1 MVYRFKLVS
10 EEVSNF
16 NREIEI
22 DAESTFDDF
31 CNVILEST
39 GYTKDE
45 LESFYLCDED
55 WERQE
60 QVARNDIG
68 SASDCDIWMMDSTP
82 VGDLMDEEGQHLEFV
97 FDYMNDRSFFMEL
110 KEIYPTRHLS
120 KPLVTVKTGRP
131 PHQTIETA
139 EPEIK
144 VDPAGPKPAAI
155 EPTDLDAEFFGDSE
169 YNEEDLDG
177 LNMDD

>member
-22 DAESTFDDF
+22 DAESTFADL
-31 CNVILEST
+31 CNAILESV
-39 GYTKDE
+39 GYSKDE

-55 WERQE
+55 WEREE
-60 QVARNDIG
+60 QVTQNDRG
-68 SASDCDIWMMDSTP
+68 SASDRDIWIMDATP
-82 VGDLMDEEGQHLEFV
+82 VGDLIDEEGQHLEFV

-110 KEIYPTRHLS
+110 KEISPSRHLS

-131 PHQTIETA
+131 PHQTVEVA
-139 EPEIK
+139 EPDIK
-144 VDPAGPKPAAI
+144 IDPVVSKPAPI
-155 EPTDLDAEFFGDSE
+155 EPTDLDADFFGDSD
-169 YNEEDLDG
+169 YDEEELDG
-177 LNMDD
+177 LNLGD

>member
-22 DAESTFDDF
+22 DAESTFADLQ
-31 CNVILEST
+31 NAILESV
-39 GYTKDE
+39 GYVKE
-45 LESFYLCDED
+45 EMESFYICDED

-60 QVARNDIG
+60 QVAQSDLG
-68 SASDCDIWMMDSTP
+68 SASDCDVWMMEQTP
-82 VGDLMDEEGQHLEFV
+82 VGDLLDEEGQRLEYV

-110 KEIYPTRHLS
+110 RSIFPSRHLS
-120 KPLVTVKTGRP
+120 SPLITVKTGRP
-131 PHQTIETA
+131 PKQTEEFIEPDIHIDQT
-139 EPEIK
+139 EPK
-144 VDPAGPKPAAI
+144 AAPI
-155 EPTDLDAEFFGDSE
+155 EPTDLDADFFGEDE
-169 YNEEDLDG
+169 YDEEELDG